1 MGEYT
6 LGLQFLNQNHFL
18 IDLIRVAIK
27 SLFDKF
33 IFVVAVHPTKKP
45 LFTKQERIK
54 LIQDSTSHFKNVSV
68 LSTEKLIVDLA
79 KEHGAVALI
88 RGLRH
93 VSDFELEF
101 QMAMMNY
108 HLSPEVTTILMMPE
122 EKHIH
127 LNSNLVKEI
136 ARLHGDIEGFVPPP
150 VYKHLKS
157 KFD

>member
-1 MGEYT
+1 MKKILYPGSFDPIHNGH
-6 LGLQFLNQNHFL
+6 LD
-18 IDLIRVAIK
+18 IARRASK
-27 SLFDKF
+27 LFDEF
-33 IFVVAVHPTKKP
+33 VFVVAVHPTKKP

-79 KEHGAVALI
+79 IEHGAVALI